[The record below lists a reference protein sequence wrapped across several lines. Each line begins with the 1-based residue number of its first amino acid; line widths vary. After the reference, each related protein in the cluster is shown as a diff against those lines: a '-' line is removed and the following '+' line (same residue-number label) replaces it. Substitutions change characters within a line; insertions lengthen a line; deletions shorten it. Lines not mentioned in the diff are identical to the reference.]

1 MNITFKKIP
10 TTQIPDNVIQIT
22 DILKLV
28 EIPSTDADGKV
39 SLSLFFTTENNP
51 ETYLFEV
58 IPDTKTGALSDVVND
73 ILKNLFEKN
82 IEGIDDNELG
92 PIIRTVNIVAGD
104 IAKNE
109 SFDPTDKI
117 IYHMLNGMTIFSN
130 MRAIDWEDLINNHLG
145 DMVTTE
151 NNVRVLLRLL
161 LTERVF
167 TPPKTADNPEPKE
180 VPVEEFVADEIRK
193 FQENNKYDIDYSMFD
208 NDIVPTR
215 GVLIAKV
222 VDMLEIYHEFIAVA
236 NMMRVQRDILRAM
249 HPEIPE
255 NEKTS
260 TEKEIPTT
268 EAEVVSEG

>member
-10 TTQIPDNVIQIT
+10 TAQIPDNVIQIT

-28 EIPSTDADGKV
+28 ELPSADADGKV

-58 IPDTKTGALSDVVND
+58 IPDTQTGALSDVVND

-92 PIIRTVNIVAGD
+92 PIIRAVNIVAGD

-117 IYHMLNGMTIFSN
+117 VYHMLNGMTIFSN
-130 MRAIDWEDLINNHLG
+130 MRALNWEDLINHLG
-145 DMVTTE
+145 DMEMTA

-167 TPPKTADNPEPKE
+167 TPPKTDDNPEPKE

-193 FQENNKYDIDYSMFD
+193 FRENNKYDIDYSMFD
-208 NDIVPTR
+208 NDIIPTR
-215 GVLIAKV
+215 GVLIAEV
-222 VDMLEIYHEFIAVA
+222 IDMLEIYNEFITVT
-236 NMMRVQRDILRAM
+236 NMMKVQRDILKATQ
-249 HPEIPE
+249 PEIPE
-255 NEKTS
+255 NETS
-260 TEKEIPTT
+260 TEEIPTT
-268 EAEVVSEG
+268 EAEIVSEG